1 MLKRRDGAFISENTI
16 FLCTNCNCFVNFFLT
31 LLKYKQDNEIR
42 TTIPTAI
49 IVIINIEEKNEMIRK
64 ILVESKIF
72 IKNTLC
78 CHYIMQFKVTKT
90 FLQIISLLNPF
101 MPEAVII

>member
-16 FLCTNCNCFVNFFLT
+16 FLCNNFNCFLNFFLT

-42 TTIPTAI
+42 TRPTAI
-49 IVIINIEEKNEMIRK
+49 IVIINIEEKNEMIKK
-64 ILVESKIF
+64 ILVESKRF

-90 FLQIISLLNPF
+90 FLQFIPFLNSF